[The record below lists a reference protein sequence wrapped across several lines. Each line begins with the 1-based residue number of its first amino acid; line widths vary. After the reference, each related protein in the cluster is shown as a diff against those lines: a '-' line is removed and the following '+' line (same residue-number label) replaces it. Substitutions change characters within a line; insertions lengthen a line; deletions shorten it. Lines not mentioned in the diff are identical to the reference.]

1 MKPFPALL
9 DEFLSTLTVERGVA
23 DNTLSAYSR
32 DLRRYFDFLK
42 ENGLS
47 SPEDVSLPDL
57 QSFLVRLR
65 GSGLTPRSVA
75 RAISA
80 LRTFH
85 RFLAGQGYV
94 QRDPTSLLRAPR
106 PPRSLPSVLS
116 GDEVER
122 LLGTPDVSHPRGL
135 RDRAMLELLYAT
147 GLRVSELLSLP
158 LTALDPVVGFV
169 RCLGKGG
176 KERVVPVGSSALRW
190 FTEYLSRGRPAL
202 AATRDTPFLFVGRGG
217 GRLTRQGFW
226 KSIRTYAGKAGI
238 RRRITPHTVRHSF
251 ATHLLEHGADLRS
264 LQLMLGHADISTT
277 QIYTHVSRTRLRE
290 IHERF
295 HPRS

>member
-9 DEFLSTLTVERGVA
+9 DEFLNTLSVERGVA
-23 DNTLSAYSR
+23 DNTVLAYSR
-32 DLRRYFDFLK
+32 DLRRYLGFL
-42 ENGLS
+42 EEQGLS
-47 SPEDVSLPDL
+47 SPGQVSLSDL
-57 QSFLVRLR
+57 QAFLGRLR

-106 PPRSLPSVLS
+106 PPRSLPNVLS
-116 GDEVER
+116 SDEVER
-122 LLGTPDVSHPRGL
+122 LLGAPDVSQARGL
-135 RDRAMLELLYAT
+135 RDKAMLELLYAT

-158 LTALDPVVGFV
+158 LTGVDPVIGFV
-169 RCLGKGG
+169 RCMGKGG
-176 KERVVPVGSSALRW
+176 KERVVPVGSSAVRW
-190 FTEYLSRGRPAL
+190 IQEYLNRGRPAL
-202 AATRDTPFLFVGRGG
+202 ADTRDTPFLFVGRRG
-217 GRLTRQGFW
+217 GRLTRQAFW
-226 KSIRTYAGKAGI
+226 KSIRTYAGRAGI
-238 RRRITPHTVRHSF
+238 HGRITPHTVRHSF

-277 QIYTHVSRTRLRE
+277 QIYTHVSRARLRE
-290 IHERF
+290 IHERY